1 MSFLEAAT
9 SVRVVVEWQPARVP
23 SMCKMSEPGQFT
35 AATVPRRCDTGSTWT
50 DVAEAREH
58 PPMMLNVL
66 ANVFRV
72 PLVLGPDGKRN
83 AIAVRLLQYCG
94 IEDTDTNRASAMSV
108 IGQIAQLGE
117 NGTLDPLIGGYD
129 RGERVRIIDNLTAAE
144 SVFES
149 KELVERLAE
158 SMFDE
163 LVKHLALNPRDAGT
177 AT

>member
-1 MSFLEAAT
+1 
-9 SVRVVVEWQPARVP
+9 
-23 SMCKMSEPGQFT
+23 
-35 AATVPRRCDTGSTWT
+35 
-50 DVAEAREH
+50 VAEAREH

-83 AIAVRLLQYCG
+83 AIAVRLLQHCG

-129 RGERVRIIDNLTAAE
+129 RGERARIIDNLTAAE

-158 SMFDE
+158 AMFDE